1 MLSFILQQAMFMGSI
16 VRTEIKDRV
25 SSARSGK
32 NMDLLCSICTLS
44 NKISFYFSCIK
55 DGDNGFLFLTF
66 HPHIVQPFIF
76 LVSGLFFQL
85 LSLLLIFK
93 YTCTTDFLSTFL
105 NSLNSVGFLLLN
117 FNRSGLSIQSA
128 TYSGFPKLSSN
139 LEHIYCRDLIIS
151 SISIISIILI
161 CDSTYFNHYYV
172 LQILGS
178 IK

>member
-25 SSARSGK
+25 SSARSGE

-139 LEHIYCRDLIIS
+139 LEHIYCRDLI
-151 SISIISIILI
+151 SIISVILI
-161 CDSTYFNHYYV
+161 CDSTYFNHYYI

>member
-1 MLSFILQQAMFMGSI
+1 MLSFILQQAMFMGS
-16 VRTEIKDRV
+16 TEIKDRV

-139 LEHIYCRDLIIS
+139 LEHIYCRDLI
-151 SISIISIILI
+151 SIISVILI
-161 CDSTYFNHYYV
+161 CDSTYFNHYYI